1 MIRKFYFI
9 ELPRGS
15 KMNNDFYVFLMNLGV
30 GYNLVSKSDMVA
42 YEMVI
47 DLASKSD
54 TVAYEMVIDDVT
66 VDLINSYVRFWNKHY
81 ADDEFMP
88 ELESMLIE
96 WLY

>member
-1 MIRKFYFI
+1 MIRKFHFV

-15 KMNNDFYVFLMNLGV
+15 KMNNDFYAFLMNLGV
-30 GYNLVSKSDMVA
+30 GYNS
-42 YEMVI
+42 
-47 DLASKSD
+47 ASKSD

-81 ADDEFMP
+81 ANDEFMP
-88 ELESMLIE
+88 ELESMPIE

>member
-1 MIRKFYFI
+1 MIRKFYFV
-9 ELPRGS
+9 ELPIGG
-15 KMNNDFYVFLMNLGV
+15 KMNNDFYAFLMNLGV
-30 GYNLVSKSDMVA
+30 GYN
-42 YEMVI
+42 
-47 DLASKSD
+47 LASKSD

-88 ELESMLIE
+88 ELESMPIE

>member
-1 MIRKFYFI
+1 MIRKFYFV

-15 KMNNDFYVFLMNLGV
+15 KMNNDFYAFLMNLGV
-30 GYNLVSKSDMVA
+30 GHN
-42 YEMVI
+42 
-47 DLASKSD
+47 LASKSD

-88 ELESMLIE
+88 ELESMPIE